1 MSSGSHTRASQFF
14 LRIVCVSFF
23 CAIFIQHENL
33 LAQTQQSP
41 DAPASQQQQQPTPE
55 PTKKD
60 SPPAAQDSAPAQKPA
75 AKSHRVYTND
85 DISTGPSVPVA
96 PGARRRLK
104 ELNRCDRACFIA
116 VEKQAIN
123 FGYSTAYPRSTRQE
137 MEDRLANDIQE
148 FNHNPKW
155 QQLMLDMISA
165 HINACTSSQQYTQSP
180 ENSPSH
186 TPTREEILAEEE
198 AAKNYRPLPPGSYQ
212 ATSNAV
218 MSYRWNSKPDPLQA
232 SWMIYQWMEESKRDC
247 SMIAPPTYGNADD
260 PDDP

>member
-1 MSSGSHTRASQFF
+1 MRAASNLRAAQIFRSVVQLFF
-14 LRIVCVSFF
+14 LTI
-23 CAIFIQHENL
+23 IFAL
-33 LAQTQQSP
+33 SLRLFAQTPQSP
-41 DAPASQQQQQPTPE
+41 DAPPSQQQPTSE
-55 PTKKD
+55 AAKKD
-60 SPPAAQDSAPAQKPA
+60 SPPAAPDSGPAQKPA
-75 AKSHRVYTND
+75 AKSHRVFTND
-85 DISTGPSVPVA
+85 DISTGPSIPVA

-104 ELNRCDRACFIA
+104 ELNRCDRTCFVA

-123 FGYSTAYPRSTRQE
+123 FGYSAAYPRSTRQE

-148 FNHNPKW
+148 FNNNPKW

-165 HINACTSSQQYTQSP
+165 HINACTSSQQYAQSP

-232 SWMIYQWMEESKRDC
+232 SWMIYQWMEESKRNC
-247 SMIAPPTYGNADD
+247 SMIAPPTYSNADD

>member
-1 MSSGSHTRASQFF
+1 MRSTSHSRASQLF
-14 LRIVCVSFF
+14 LHIACLSFF
-23 CAIFIQHENL
+23 CTAFVRHENL

-41 DAPASQQQQQPTPE
+41 DATPAQQQPAADPS
-55 PTKKD
+55 KKD
-60 SPPAAQDSAPAQKPA
+60 SPASTSDSAATQKPA
-75 AKSHRVYTND
+75 AKPHRVYTND

-104 ELNRCDRACFIA
+104 ELNRCDRTCFVA

-137 MEDRLANDIQE
+137 MEDRLANDIQD
-148 FNHNPKW
+148 FNHNAKW

-165 HINACTSSQQYTQSP
+165 HISACTSSQQYAQSP
-180 ENSPSH
+180 ENSPAH
-186 TPTREEILAEEE
+186 TPTREEILAEED

-232 SWMIYQWMEESKRDC
+232 SWMIYQYLEEVRRDC
-247 SMIAPPTYGNADD
+247 SMIAPPTYSNADD